1 MARIDIDGSS
11 LKVGDLVRFRYDK
24 RWTGSVKDWGFGL
37 IEEEYSDGTFEVYW
51 PSLVG
56 SVMTTRTLGKKA
68 LEVINESR

>member
-1 MARIDIDGSS
+1 M
-11 LKVGDLVRFRYDK
+11 KVGDLVRFRYDE

-51 PSLVG
+51 PSLG
-56 SVMTTRTLGKKA
+56 DSVTTTRTLGKKA